1 MLVEVERDGGT
12 GNAITSVV
20 YVDGKKFS
28 YGLEKKS
35 SAIPDGTFTG
45 YLQKS
50 PKFQRKLLYIKV
62 PNRTGILFHGGNT
75 IAHTEGCVLVG
86 SKRDG
91 NTISGNMA
99 DALAAKAAEAIARG
113 ENIAVSVKRKSSIFF
128 FAIAGIAAGYFIVR
142 QIRGND

>member
-12 GNAITSVV
+12 GDAITSVV
-20 YVDGKKFS
+20 YVNGKKCC

-35 SAIPDGTFTG
+35 KAIPDGTFTG

-50 PKFQRKLLYIKV
+50 PKFQRKLLSINV

-142 QIRGND
+142 QIIGND